1 MKSCH
6 DYQGLISRLLD
17 GELGENES
25 ADVQRHIAGCPDCAA
40 VYEAFRSLSDAL
52 AGDLVEAP
60 EALQE
65 KIMAD
70 VRREKLRTVGR
81 PRRAVWTLAA
91 CLALVL
97 LAAASL
103 PRLLR
108 MGSPAMNGSAA
119 QDAVMYASGAGAEAA
134 PQAPAGAPVPAPE
147 EARSAD
153 VSEEYEA
160 AMDSAASTADGAAP
174 ESAESIE
181 YEEEYV
187 LDEEQSRVL
196 LSLLEDARS
205 AAGPGDEIGAGRQI
219 RVVYLDGGQPYGL
232 TLSLCGD
239 EIFYRRDDGSGSG
252 RVNCGIE
259 ELFALFG

>member
-6 DYQGLISRLLD
+6 DYQELISRLLD
-17 GELGENES
+17 GELSENET
-25 ADVQRHIAGCPDCAA
+25 AEVRRHIADCPDCAA

-52 AGDLVEAP
+52 AGDLLEAP

-97 LAAASL
+97 LASAAI

-119 QDAVMYASGAGAEAA
+119 QDTVMYASGAGADAA
-134 PQAPAGAPVPAPE
+134 PAAPAGAPVPAPE

-153 VSEEYEA
+153 VNESFET

-174 ESAESIE
+174 ESVEQ
-181 YEEEYV
+181 EEEYT
-187 LDEEQSRVL
+187 LNESQSRVL

-205 AAGPGDEIGAGRQI
+205 ASDAGDEGEGDRQI
-219 RVVYLDGGQPYGL
+219 RVIYLDGGQPYGL
-232 TLSLCGD
+232 TLSICGD

-259 ELFALFG
+259 DLYALFG